1 MATPWLADTS
11 NRSQHR
17 PPQSEVDFLSGA
29 RLPSKN
35 YRRRHRIFAI
45 RSMFCAVSLVV
56 VRQSAGIKD
65 IAKSLDTAWLVTGM
79 TGSLQATVSLF
90 MRGGKQ

>member
-1 MATPWLADTS
+1 
-11 NRSQHR
+11 
-17 PPQSEVDFLSGA
+17 
-29 RLPSKN
+29 
-35 YRRRHRIFAI
+35 
-45 RSMFCAVSLVV
+45 MFCAVSLVV